1 MSSIAKRP
9 PPPVDLDDSPPLNDD
24 FFAEARRGR
33 DMLSPGRLAASAGE
47 ITRRKTGRPTGENG
61 PKAAISVRL
70 DRGVV
75 NHLRAQGPGWQTR
88 LNDALARLISAG
100 DL

>member
-1 MSSIAKRP
+1 MSNIAKRP
-9 PPPVDLDDSPPLNDD
+9 PPPADLDDSPPLDDD

-33 DMLSPGRLAASAGE
+33 DILSPGRLAASAGE
-47 ITRRKTGRPTGENG
+47 VARRKSGRPTGEGG
-61 PKAAISVRL
+61 PKAAVSLRL
-70 DRGVV
+70 DMGVV

-88 LNDALARLISAG
+88 VNDALARLISAG